1 MTGASPLKAEIDRR
15 TADGWEIVSR
25 KANEVQMRRP
35 KQFSLLSAFI
45 GSLAFGVGLVVYL
58 AWYWAKRDEYANLR
72 IEGDKLSVTESGGP
86 LAALVSPVSGYFRWA
101 ANREQA
107 WTKGLAVGGPFAAA
121 AASITAVVVVIVVAS
136 ASDGDSPGD
145 SPPST
150 PAPGVAELCQ
160 PLAQAERFRYS
171 FAYSMDS
178 PQPEGDVDAATVV
191 GEPPFAL
198 QPASPDFA
206 FAQQLDGAVEQPDKL
221 DVTVLTEGAEG
232 EIRMIFIGD
241 DKWVSLGDQ
250 LNPAQDQPIP
260 FPPVEMC
267 DAILSGLD
275 PTGVTPTP
283 DTIEGVDI
291 LRYELEDVELGTAVQ
306 IWTAVSDMGRIVKKY
321 AVTLALSKKDNVPV
335 RMESIGVG
343 TYPGGRTLTVE
354 LTLEIKDLNAGD
366 IKVEPPS

>member
-1 MTGASPLKAEIDRR
+1 MTEASPLQAEIGRR

-25 KANEVQMRRP
+25 EANEVQMRRP
-35 KQFSLLSAFI
+35 KQFSMLSAFI
-45 GSLAFGVGLVVYL
+45 GSLLFGVGLVVYL
-58 AWYWAKRDEYANLR
+58 AWYWAKRDEYVSLLV
-72 IEGDKLSVTESGGP
+72 EGDELSVTESGGP

-101 ANREQA
+101 ANRRQA

-136 ASDGDSPGD
+136 ASGGD

-150 PAPGVAELCQ
+150 PVPGVEELCQ

-178 PQPEGDVDAATVV
+178 PQPEGDVDEATVV

-198 QPASPDFA
+198 QPASPGFA
-206 FAQQLDGAVEQPDKL
+206 FAQQLDGAVEHPDKL
-221 DVTVLTEGAEG
+221 DVTVRTEGAEG

-241 DKWVSLGDQ
+241 DQWVGLGGE
-250 LNPAQDQPIP
+250 LNPAQDQPVP

-267 DAILSGLD
+267 NAILSGLD
-275 PTGVTPTP
+275 TTAVTPTT
-283 DTIEGVDI
+283 DTIDGVDT

-306 IWTAVSDMGRIVKKY
+306 IWTAESDPGRVVKKY

-335 RMESIGVG
+335 RMESKGVG
-343 TYPGGRTLTVE
+343 TYPGGRKLTVE